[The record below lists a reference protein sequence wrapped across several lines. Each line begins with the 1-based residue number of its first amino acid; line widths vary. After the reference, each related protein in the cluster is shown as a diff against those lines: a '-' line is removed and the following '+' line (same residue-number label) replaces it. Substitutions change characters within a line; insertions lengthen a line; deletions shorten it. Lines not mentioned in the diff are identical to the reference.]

1 MELTI
6 ISPEGVLLNETADFV
21 SLPGSMGAF
30 SILKGHAPMVS
41 TLEKGSVVYIQNKK
55 EKNYDIEGGV
65 TVVEKDVV
73 RVIVESLTIIT
84 MSSKRVKLG
93 VKILLLLSATYIT
106 VGIITEVVYYFLA
119 PAGYF
124 ELYPAIGAFYLV
136 MGFISF
142 HSLVRYRNTSQTHL
156 LNVYMFGRIVKL
168 FLTIFF
174 LLIYIFLFDPHK
186 KPFALTMFANYI
198 VFSGLELYI
207 YSLFIRRLTKH
218 EKKHKTHN

>member
-73 RVIVESLTIIT
+73 RVIVESLTIN
-84 MSSKRVKLG
+84 
-93 VKILLLLSATYIT
+93 
-106 VGIITEVVYYFLA
+106 
-119 PAGYF
+119 
-124 ELYPAIGAFYLV
+124 
-136 MGFISF
+136 
-142 HSLVRYRNTSQTHL
+142 H
-156 LNVYMFGRIVKL
+156 
-168 FLTIFF
+168 
-174 LLIYIFLFDPHK
+174 
-186 KPFALTMFANYI
+186 
-198 VFSGLELYI
+198 
-207 YSLFIRRLTKH
+207 
-218 EKKHKTHN
+218 